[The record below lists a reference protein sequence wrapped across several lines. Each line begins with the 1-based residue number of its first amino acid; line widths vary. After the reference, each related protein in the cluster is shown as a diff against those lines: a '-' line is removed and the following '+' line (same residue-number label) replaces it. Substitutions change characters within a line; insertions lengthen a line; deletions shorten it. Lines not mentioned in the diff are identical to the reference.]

1 MTNREWIELERIAKH
16 GNLNPPRGRGLKL
29 LEMTR
34 KADEHP
40 EWYEYPCY
48 CRTCMSYAD
57 V

>member
-1 MTNREWIELERIAKH
+1 LTNREWIELERLAKKGH
-16 GNLNPPRGRGLKL
+16 LKAPKRRGPEL
-29 LEMTR
+29 LEATR
-34 KADEHP
+34 KEDEHP